1 MELNEFEQMAQSLRP
16 RIVALA
22 LGITT
27 DDSEAED
34 VAQETLLK
42 MWSIRDRLDSYRS
55 VESLAIVVARHKAVD
70 ILRRRAASTGVGIEE
85 IELPDPGLTPE
96 ESIVESETDNEADS
110 LLAML
115 PEGQRIVLKMKHID
129 GLEVE
134 EIARLTGSNPNAI
147 RVTLSRARHR
157 VKEIFMNR
165 NLSR

>member
-1 MELNEFEQMAQSLRP
+1 MELNEFEQMAKSLRP
-16 RIVALA
+16 RILTVAV
-22 LGITT
+22 GITS

-55 VESLAIVVARHKAVD
+55 VESLSFVIARNKAVD
-70 ILRRRAASTGVGIEE
+70 ILRRRALSTGVGIET
-85 IELPDPGLTPE
+85 IDLPDPGFTPE
-96 ESIVESETDNEADS
+96 ESVVDSETDSETDS
-110 LLAML
+110 LLARL

-147 RVTLSRARHR
+147 RVSLSRARHR
-157 VKEIFMNR
+157 IKEIFMTENR
-165 NLSR
+165 I